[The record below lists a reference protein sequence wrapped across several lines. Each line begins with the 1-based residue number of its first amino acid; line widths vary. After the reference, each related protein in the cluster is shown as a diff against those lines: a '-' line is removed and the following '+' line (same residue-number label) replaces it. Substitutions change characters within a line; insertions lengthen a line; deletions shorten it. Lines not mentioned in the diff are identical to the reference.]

1 MVQYDFIWVW
11 VHGSRRSFGW
21 CALFVFGV
29 AVRYCTGWA
38 RKSFGR
44 SQSVRVQGRPS
55 FALRTDRTTFRAC
68 CRPCVTRG
76 LWKRQLGA
84 QRWEAHRHPLSA
96 HHSDWTSCQ
105 KLANLQVLQAND
117 SVNWQQPNGTLV
129 IIVPSLH
136 QWTAFLGTN
145 SICRTACQLAGSGVI
160 GNKGLLLTWLPCLS
174 PQA

>member
-1 MVQYDFIWVW
+1 MGPGVRSGGVPCSCLVW
-11 VHGSRRSFGW
+11 LSD
-21 CALFVFGV
+21 
-29 AVRYCTGWA
+29 TGWA